1 MADLAIKRGTGAR
14 GLRAIMEE
22 TLLGVMYEIPSKPE
36 VAKVIITP
44 QVVLKEAAPTLVNR
58 PAGGPKRQS
67 KAEKGEK
74 SSEEKS
80 A

>member
-1 MADLAIKRGTGAR
+1 
-14 GLRAIMEE
+14 
-22 TLLGVMYEIPSKPE
+22 MYEIPSKPE

-44 QVVLKEAAPTLVNR
+44 QVVLKEEAPTLVNR

-67 KAEKGEK
+67 KADKADK

>member
-1 MADLAIKRGTGAR
+1 
-14 GLRAIMEE
+14 MEE

-44 QVVLKEAAPTLVNR
+44 QVVAKEAAPTLVNR
-58 PAGGPKRQS
+58 AAGGPKRQS
-67 KAEKGEK
+67 KADKTEK

>member
-1 MADLAIKRGTGAR
+1 
-14 GLRAIMEE
+14 
-22 TLLGVMYEIPSKPE
+22 MYEIPSKPE

-44 QVVLKEAAPTLVNR
+44 QVVMKEAAPTLVNR

-67 KAEKGEK
+67 KAEKGDK